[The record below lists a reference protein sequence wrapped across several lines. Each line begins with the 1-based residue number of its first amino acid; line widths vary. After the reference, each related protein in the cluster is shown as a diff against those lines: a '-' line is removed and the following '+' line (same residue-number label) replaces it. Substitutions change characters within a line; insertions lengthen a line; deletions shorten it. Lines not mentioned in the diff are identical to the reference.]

1 MVLNMTDWDK
11 VRIKMS
17 YHGNRHQIMLMKIRD
32 EFANLIDD
40 ALKRDDIDEKTRHK
54 IFMVSTQIAKA
65 INELYNLLE

>member
-1 MVLNMTDWDK
+1 MTDWDK

-17 YHGNRHQIMLMKIRD
+17 YCGNRHQIMLMKIRD

>member
-1 MVLNMTDWDK
+1 MTDWDK

-17 YHGNRHQIMLMKIRD
+17 YRGNRHQIMLMKIRD

-65 INELYNLLE
+65 INELYQLLE

>member
-1 MVLNMTDWDK
+1 MTDWDK

-17 YHGNRHQIMLMKIRD
+17 YSGNRHQIMLMKIRD

-65 INELYNLLE
+65 INELYHLLE